1 MLDEFTQEQAQ
12 VHLGCTASTDGRP
25 TVPTPEREEL
35 RRELS
40 RIVEQL
46 SELPP
51 DAFTERVRLRD
62 LQSSL
67 RALLAEPT
75 EGRTRESLETELEQ
89 LTKRLERLLEER
101 PNVGAMSDGGQGGD
115 GLAQSQQMAWDY
127 DAGQGRGDM
136 EQRIR
141 EIRRA
146 LEAWT
151 SSSQDD

>member
-1 MLDEFTQEQAQ
+1 MPDAPSR
-12 VHLGCTASTDGRP
+12 VRAVRNGSAIVSK
-25 TVPTPEREEL
+25 PEREEL

-40 RIVEQL
+40 SIVEKL
-46 SELPP
+46 SDLPP
-51 DAFTERVRLRD
+51 DAFSERVRLRD
-62 LQSSL
+62 LQTSL

-89 LTKRLERLLEER
+89 LTKRLERLLENR

-127 DAGQGRGDM
+127 DAGQGRQDLHR
-136 EQRIR
+136 RIT

-146 LEAWT
+146 LEAWANT
-151 SSSQDD
+151 HSDD

>member
-1 MLDEFTQEQAQ
+1 M
-12 VHLGCTASTDGRP
+12 
-25 TVPTPEREEL
+25 PTPEREEL

-40 RIVEQL
+40 SIVEQL
-46 SELPP
+46 SDLPP
-51 DAFTERVRLRD
+51 DAFSERVRLRD
-62 LQSSL
+62 LQTSL

-89 LTKRLERLLEER
+89 LTIRLERLLENR

-127 DAGQGRGDM
+127 DQGQGRPDLDH
-136 EQRIR
+136 RIK

-146 LEAWT
+146 LEAWAST
-151 SSSQDD
+151 SPDD

>member
-1 MLDEFTQEQAQ
+1 M
-12 VHLGCTASTDGRP
+12 
-25 TVPTPEREEL
+25 PTPEREEL

-40 RIVEQL
+40 WIVEQL
-46 SELPP
+46 SDLPA
-51 DAFTERVRLRD
+51 DAFAERVRLRD

-75 EGRTRESLETELEQ
+75 EGRTRDSLQAELEQ
-89 LTKRLERLLEER
+89 LTKRLERLLERR

-127 DAGQGRGDM
+127 DQGQGRPGF

-146 LEAWT
+146 LDAWAST
-151 SSSQDD
+151 PPGG

>member
-1 MLDEFTQEQAQ
+1 M
-12 VHLGCTASTDGRP
+12 
-25 TVPTPEREEL
+25 PTPEREEL

-40 RIVEQL
+40 SIVEQL
-46 SELPP
+46 SDLPP
-51 DAFTERVRLRD
+51 DAFSERVRLRE
-62 LQSSL
+62 LQTSL

-89 LTKRLERLLEER
+89 LTRRLERLLEER

-127 DAGQGRGDM
+127 DQGQGRSDLDR
-136 EQRIR
+136 RIK

-146 LEAWT
+146 LEAWAST
-151 SSSQDD
+151 PPDD